1 MSFVLYDKAKKM
13 GAKAYKRAVADGRY
27 PFLPVLDDIIDKDSI
42 AKEMNLGLVDIPLS
56 RVVGTSSA
64 GRTQA
69 FASNFM
75 PLMQNGSEFAS
86 KWSMLCDA
94 HVDEGIRDA
103 IKVYEYLNFY
113 YVVEGNKRVSVLK
126 FFGADSI
133 PAFVTRKIPKLTDD
147 ELVKAYYEY
156 MEFNRKTGVNYIRF
170 THEGEYK
177 RLMDQVRIAPKHGGE
192 YEEHETVSELIN
204 ANDTAEGVSSAIRTD
219 LTKIWSDDTLL
230 ELKAAYKRFEKA
242 FRIKGGVDLHDV
254 STGDAFLAFIEVK
267 GFDEVCDMSL
277 GEIQNGIAAMWE
289 EFLVINEKYEVEVS
303 LTPPEEKKNVLSS
316 ILSPNYSAAKPLK
329 IAFIYDG
336 DPSESDWRYS
346 HELGRNYIK
355 EVYGEKLVALK
366 ITGAST
372 EEEIIKAID
381 DLVENHGVEV
391 IFTLNAQAV
400 NASLKCAIKYPEVK
414 ILNCSLNTS
423 HRYIRTY
430 DARLYEAKF
439 LSGMVAGSLTKT
451 DKVGYIADYPIYGV
465 IANINAFAIGAR
477 LVNPNC
483 KVYLQWTSTRKDQ
496 NTDVYNSLKEE
507 GVDIIADQDMI
518 TPSRASRKFG
528 LYRITSNGPENLTMS
543 VYNWGKLYERIINLV
558 MQGAYSSA
566 DADSESKPINYWWG
580 LSAGVVDIILSEKV
594 PTDTRRLVKLIKKL
608 IMKDQ
613 FSPFW
618 GEIYSQDGKLRT
630 EEGVDM
636 DADDIIKMN
645 WLVDNVVG
653 EIPGIDELDESAR
666 ELVEMKGV

>member
-219 LTKIWSDDTLL
+219 FTKIWSDDTLL

-483 KVYLQWTSTRKDQ
+483 KVYLQWTSTRKDK

-594 PTDTRRLVKLIKKL
+594 PADIRRLVKLIKKL

>member
-219 LTKIWSDDTLL
+219 FTKIWSDDTLL

-277 GEIQNGIAAMWE
+277 GEIQTAIAAMWE

-483 KVYLQWTSTRKDQ
+483 KVYLQWTSTRKDK

-594 PTDTRRLVKLIKKL
+594 PADTRRLVKLIKKL